1 MGTPTVTIYNLP
13 TSPARWD
20 WVGVFY
26 IDFCVVWTLL
36 VLFGMAFCW
45 KNRSNPLLRLRG
57 LLLSFSAIVLLH
69 IYWIL
74 GQIVYTVGPTIPVV
88 LAYDIQ
94 YFFMGIWFPL
104 GIALFHASN
113 SRLLHVA
120 KLQKKYSSARLRDQF
135 NAVQPRNPWLCRFRS
150 LEYTKKLLVLT
161 GIGMVVQVS

>member
-1 MGTPTVTIYNLP
+1 
-13 TSPARWD
+13 
-20 WVGVFY
+20 
-26 IDFCVVWTLL
+26 
-36 VLFGMAFCW
+36 
-45 KNRSNPLLRLRG
+45 
-57 LLLSFSAIVLLH
+57 
-69 IYWIL
+69 
-74 GQIVYTVGPTIPVV
+74 
-88 LAYDIQ
+88 
-94 YFFMGIWFPL
+94 MGIWFPL